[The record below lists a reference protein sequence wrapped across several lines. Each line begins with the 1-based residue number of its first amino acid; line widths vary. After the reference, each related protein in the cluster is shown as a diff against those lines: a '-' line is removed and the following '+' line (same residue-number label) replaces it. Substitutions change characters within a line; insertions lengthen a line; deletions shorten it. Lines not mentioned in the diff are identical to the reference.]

1 MNFFR
6 HKVLKSS
13 EEKMGNKK
21 VKDEIIYFII

>member
-13 EEKMGNKK
+13 EEKKGNKK